1 MRDKLRRRR
10 LETSL
15 SPAKHTNFIF
25 DALEQ
30 KAKEVKAGTSEEVN
44 ILTANILIM
53 APEGFFLKYEKLVEK
68 ITNYIQD
75 AMSRNGNQA
84 GLINALKQDPTNQS
98 LAQEAFKNIN
108 SHFLTNEST
117 ESDPL
122 YHTLSQIEIKL
133 VLALVFNEICGLGP
147 LEPLFRSTDI
157 KEIVCN
163 GPYDIQ
169 VEIDG
174 KMLPVKSCRFR
185 DAGHLQNLIDK
196 LYNSINKIISRS
208 TPMERARLHDNSRI
222 FAVHDSVALNGPS
235 LNIRRHTDNWIS
247 PDFLISKGSAS
258 EPLMNWLGHHINQ
271 GLNFLVVGG
280 TSSGKTSL
288 LGALTGF
295 YRNNVRILTVERNI
309 ELKGAPNKLW
319 GTPMEVIPAKAGSIS
334 SGVSMRDLV
343 EATTQMRPDGIIV
356 GETTGEEAFDLLQ
369 ALNTG
374 HFGAST
380 IHANTA
386 EDSIPRLVSLVSQAD
401 MIKGEA
407 IYDLI
412 IAAFDLVVVTTRFPE
427 DGSRKIEGIYEIG
440 SEVKQTEAGVLY
452 VPVSPIW
459 KFILDS
465 NEDNIIRGH
474 WEQVGEL
481 SEFRTKKHNLQHT
494 PIKPWNELKE
504 LYMKKPKYEE

>member
-196 LYNSINKIISRS
+196 LYNSINKSISRS
-208 TPMERARLHDNSRI
+208 TPMERARLHDHTRI
-222 FAVHDSVALNGPS
+222 YEVHDSVALTGPS
-235 LNIRRHTDNWIS
+235 
-247 PDFLISKGSAS
+247 
-258 EPLMNWLGHHINQ
+258 
-271 GLNFLVVGG
+271 
-280 TSSGKTSL
+280 
-288 LGALTGF
+288 
-295 YRNNVRILTVERNI
+295 
-309 ELKGAPNKLW
+309 
-319 GTPMEVIPAKAGSIS
+319 
-334 SGVSMRDLV
+334 
-343 EATTQMRPDGIIV
+343 
-356 GETTGEEAFDLLQ
+356 
-369 ALNTG
+369 
-374 HFGAST
+374 
-380 IHANTA
+380 
-386 EDSIPRLVSLVSQAD
+386 
-401 MIKGEA
+401 
-407 IYDLI
+407 
-412 IAAFDLVVVTTRFPE
+412 
-427 DGSRKIEGIYEIG
+427 
-440 SEVKQTEAGVLY
+440 
-452 VPVSPIW
+452 
-459 KFILDS
+459 
-465 NEDNIIRGH
+465 
-474 WEQVGEL
+474 
-481 SEFRTKKHNLQHT
+481 
-494 PIKPWNELKE
+494 
-504 LYMKKPKYEE
+504 